1 MNKVAAI
8 PFIVSAIVFIIWA
21 TTMPSIRKTSF
32 FLGFVFSALAFL
44 LIAMSPPAQARAGGG
59 FSVGRSS
66 PSISRSYS
74 APTVVSRRSTTI
86 INNHGGGAAG
96 SGFGGAFVGG
106 AAGSLVGNA
115 LSRPAAPAYAAPAV
129 PQPQVVVEGGY
140 SPAPQVV
147 MVEQPGFFD
156 WLGRLLGFV
165 MKAAIIVVIVA
176 VLYFAVL
183 ALLDKTRRP
192 KHAYDLTSPGYDF
205 NPAGAFMAVQDA
217 VGKKNLGVL
226 QSLCT
231 PSMYSALLT
240 TNMEPSVIRNLS
252 YVYVEDDVYTFTFLA
267 DGEKHK
273 ETWCFDDE
281 DRLDGIQVH
290 F

>member
-86 INNHGGGAAG
+86 INNHGG

-129 PQPQVVVEGGY
+129 PQ
-140 SPAPQVV
+140 PQVV